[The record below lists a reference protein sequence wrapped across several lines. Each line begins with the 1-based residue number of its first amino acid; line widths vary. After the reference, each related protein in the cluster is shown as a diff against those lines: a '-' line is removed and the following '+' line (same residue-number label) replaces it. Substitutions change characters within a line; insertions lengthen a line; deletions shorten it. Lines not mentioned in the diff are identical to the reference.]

1 MNKVVWDGFD
11 CGWLAKHCSVYT
23 YTPVQTHFQNHS
35 PLFQTAQS
43 SPKQGKDIHV
53 RLYDK
58 LHCPVTHTVLLCHN
72 HFHLGR
78 TMQRGDAMYCER
90 DNDPATMDVYTVLYC
105 IHPWWQDHCYMYVL
119 RHSSV
124 TCQISFY
131 SPAQFSQE
139 CVRGFDI
146 EDKDPTLGCVHLPFL
161 RTIKCMRKNPTE
173 YGWANVSGKISVVYV

>member
-90 DNDPATMDVYTVLYC
+90 DNDPATMDVYCLVL
-105 IHPWWQDHCYMYVL
+105 H
-119 RHSSV
+119 
-124 TCQISFY
+124 T
-131 SPAQFSQE
+131 
-139 CVRGFDI
+139 
-146 EDKDPTLGCVHLPFL
+146 
-161 RTIKCMRKNPTE
+161 
-173 YGWANVSGKISVVYV
+173 SVVTGSLLHVRTEAFFSHMPDFIFKVPHNSARSVYEGSTLRIKIQHLVVCTFHF

>member
-58 LHCPVTHTVLLCHN
+58 LHCPVTHAVLLCHN

-124 TCQISFY
+124 TCQISFLK
-131 SPAQFSQE
+131 S
-139 CVRGFDI
+139 
-146 EDKDPTLGCVHLPFL
+146 
-161 RTIKCMRKNPTE
+161 RTIQPGVCTRVRHW
-173 YGWANVSGKISVVYV
+173 GWRSNTWLCAPSIFENHKVYEKESNGVRVSKREWKISAVYV

>member
-58 LHCPVTHTVLLCHN
+58 LHCPVTHAVLLCHN

-90 DNDPATMDVYTVLYC
+90 DNDPATMDVCILSCIAYIHGDRIIATCTYWGILRSHARFHFTVPHNSARSVYEGST
-105 IHPWWQDHCYMYVL
+105 L
-119 RHSSV
+119 RIKI
-124 TCQISFY
+124 Q
-131 SPAQFSQE
+131 
-139 CVRGFDI
+139 
-146 EDKDPTLGCVHLPFL
+146 HL
-161 RTIKCMRKNPTE
+161 
-173 YGWANVSGKISVVYV
+173 VVCTFHFWEP